1 MHFEFKNHIF
11 CLIFFFFRMKENQKI
26 SYPFLIISKKSKFH
40 LCWSFFLMII
50 ILFNSFFV
58 PLEIAFEELNNSA
71 FNPEYFTIG
80 IFFVDILFNLRT
92 TFFDFE
98 ENEII
103 SGKKIFVNY
112 IKSINFIIDCVSA
125 FPVSE
130 ILSEFENDRN
140 LKWLILLK
148 SLRVLRLNRL
158 VKYFRGDSLK
168 IIYKLTRYF
177 VVFLLTVIN
186 SHIILF

>member
-1 MHFEFKNHIF
+1 
-11 CLIFFFFRMKENQKI
+11 
-26 SYPFLIISKKSKFH
+26 
-40 LCWSFFLMII
+40 MII

-58 PLEIAFEELNNSA
+58 PLEIAFEEVNNSA

-80 IFFVDILFNLRT
+80 IFCVDILFNLRT
-92 TFFDFE
+92 TFFDSE

-103 SGKKIFVNY
+103 SGKRIFFNY
-112 IKSINFIIDCVSA
+112 IKSMNFIIDCVSA

-130 ILSEFENDRN
+130 ILSEFESDRN

-158 VKYFRGDSLK
+158 VKYLRGDSLK

-186 SHIILF
+186 SDFFFFILEIIGSLDYMHLVYLRLLYSN